1 MSDDEVGTS
10 QFLTLTSFNNIRHIN
25 RCCLFSI
32 YYIFSI
38 YYLSSVQRL
47 DGWLDDTH
55 PSVFSAVETKWG
67 ETMLNRDQ
75 WATSTPDRW
84 DSEPVNFD
92 GGRVRAW
99 LGVQSPAPPERKTSC
114 SKAVQTDGEVRVS
127 EFTFS
132 HSVETFFC
140 INQFMYIK

>member
-1 MSDDEVGTS
+1 MSDDAVGTS
-10 QFLTLTSFNNIRHIN
+10 QFLTLTTFNNIKHMN

-38 YYLSSVQRL
+38 YYLFSVQRL
-47 DGWLDDTH
+47 DGWLDHAH
-55 PSVFSAVETKWG
+55 PSVFSAVETNWG

-75 WATSTPDRW
+75 WATSTPDRR

-92 GGRVRAW
+92 GRRVRAW
-99 LGVQSPAPPERKTSC
+99 LGVQSPALAERRTSC
-114 SKAVQTDGEVRVS
+114 SKAVQTDGEVWVG

-140 INQFMYIK
+140 IDQFMYIK